1 MTAESSKKINVLN
14 LASEWGS
21 SKGGLSTLNRMLA
34 IQLAKFSNVQINF
47 FVPKCSDKDKEEAL
61 THGITIVEAE
71 ELPGYEELDLL
82 SFPREDLQCDVV
94 IGHGKK
100 LGHQAQII
108 RKSHKCKWVQV
119 VHTDPEELAMFKC
132 YENPISSGEQKHHV
146 EVRLCEK
153 ADFVVGVGPK
163 LTEEFSSYL
172 SWCGKDVFEFTPG
185 VFPEFANVQQ
195 VAKERKQRRI
205 LIFGRGDP
213 EDFKLKGFDI
223 AASSVRALSDTR
235 LIFAGAPQG
244 KHEEITKRFID
255 FGIPANRLRVRG
267 YTETRE
273 DLKRLFCEVDLVLM
287 PSRTEG
293 FGLTGL
299 EALSAGLNVIVS
311 KNSGFGEALIHV
323 LPDDSTPVID
333 SEDPTKW
340 MAAIKKILS
349 KDRQTRLKEAK
360 NIREAYEKK
369 YSWAEQCKALLEKM
383 VNLLDDACDKPQISV
398 QKGDQDRR
406 EECSSDRAD
415 GLYKAFKR
423 PRKDD
428 NAPAQ
433 TFRPSDIIERIRQ
446 IYEKRERV
454 ILPLPWF
461 EEFSF
466 QVEELFT
473 SPRIVKKEKTRG
485 REAKEVTSMT
495 GIFKPHKD
503 CQKPQI
509 VLIEGVSGMGKT
521 TFCQKLAYDW
531 ATREDCDWD
540 KSFPVIEVPLLL
552 KCGEMKS
559 SIWEAID
566 DQILPEEIDPELKE
580 MFFQFLRKNPSKVL
594 LLLDGLDE
602 ANPENLELCFKILER
617 KGLPPWFI
625 VVTSRH
631 EVGNKVRRYSDTL
644 LEIEGFKET
653 DVECFIRKYFCC
665 QDTED
670 LGEKLISKLRSHPRL
685 LAGDLKELTRNPLNT
700 LFLCVI
706 FEDLKGDLPNH
717 RTRLFIEIVSFFLR
731 RYEKKKG
738 FSSGVRDPL
747 LFYQKELVILGRKA
761 LDSLRKGELHFE
773 DYNEDFKKS
782 EIIKFGFLSIQV
794 GSNRRAPCH
803 RYQFLHKSFQ
813 EFFAGLFLAFSF
825 VDGEMKDNT
834 EFQDPRYLDQ
844 LFQVFLFMSGIVVLQ
859 YEETALSVVDHIAL
873 IVNKAGHSFSKY
885 DSYLRLAL
893 YFIDECRGCSESMHT
908 KLARKFGKI
917 LDLLDLDLSN
927 FVVFYNSFAATLSLA
942 LTVNTTV
949 TTLNLQK
956 TCLNPDGVDSISEAL
971 RKNNSLT
978 TLDLSGNSIGDKGTN
993 FLSEALA
1000 VNNSLSSLRLSS
1012 NSISNEGAAV
1022 LSMALKDNTSITTL
1036 ILHDNVIEND
1046 GASSLSEAL
1055 RVNTS
1060 LATLD
1065 LSNNSIECDGANSL
1079 SEALNVNSS
1088 LTTLNLSGNP
1098 IGMEGATVLSTTLR
1112 RNTSLSTLD
1121 LSGSSIDD
1129 EGTSFLFQAMRGNTS
1144 LTSLHL
1150 SFNSISNKGA
1160 KCISQALPY
1169 NYSLSSLYLDNNSI
1183 GDEGATS
1190 LSELLRRNTSL
1201 AILDLSGN
1209 FIGDE
1214 GVSSLYRA
1222 LVVNTSLKLRL

>member
-1 MTAESSKKINVLN
+1 ML
-14 LASEWGS
+14 LA
-21 SKGGLSTLNRMLA
+21 
-34 IQLAKFSNVQINF
+34 
-47 FVPKCSDKDKEEAL
+47 
-61 THGITIVEAE
+61 
-71 ELPGYEELDLL
+71 
-82 SFPREDLQCDVV
+82 
-94 IGHGKK
+94 
-100 LGHQAQII
+100 
-108 RKSHKCKWVQV
+108 
-119 VHTDPEELAMFKC
+119 
-132 YENPISSGEQKHHV
+132 
-146 EVRLCEK
+146 
-153 ADFVVGVGPK
+153 
-163 LTEEFSSYL
+163 
-172 SWCGKDVFEFTPG
+172 
-185 VFPEFANVQQ
+185 
-195 VAKERKQRRI
+195 
-205 LIFGRGDP
+205 
-213 EDFKLKGFDI
+213 
-223 AASSVRALSDTR
+223 
-235 LIFAGAPQG
+235 
-244 KHEEITKRFID
+244 
-255 FGIPANRLRVRG
+255 
-267 YTETRE
+267 
-273 DLKRLFCEVDLVLM
+273 
-287 PSRTEG
+287 
-293 FGLTGL
+293 
-299 EALSAGLNVIVS
+299 
-311 KNSGFGEALIHV
+311 
-323 LPDDSTPVID
+323 
-333 SEDPTKW
+333 
-340 MAAIKKILS
+340 
-349 KDRQTRLKEAK
+349 
-360 NIREAYEKK
+360 
-369 YSWAEQCKALLEKM
+369 
-383 VNLLDDACDKPQISV
+383 
-398 QKGDQDRR
+398 
-406 EECSSDRAD
+406 
-415 GLYKAFKR
+415 
-423 PRKDD
+423 
-428 NAPAQ
+428 AQ